1 MHQIV
6 INSLHDYF
14 QKPHT
19 QWHVA
24 DVTVEP
30 WSNDV
35 AILNI
40 TDRQLAVG
48 PTHQHEIMVLGR
60 GFSLDRKYVEYTLFL
75 IY

>member
-1 MHQIV
+1 MRVPFLDHIRTNNVHQIV

-48 PTHQHEIMVLGR
+48 PTHQH
-60 GFSLDRKYVEYTLFL
+60 
-75 IY
+75 